1 MFGEIKKGMDRRS
14 FFKWSGLSVLGLM
27 IMDKIRPAI
36 AGDAE
41 DKKYWNDEGYF
52 HQDNINVSEI
62 DQGILKL
69 KGLNLDGWKEYNVVY
84 TDEWFPEWNFSER
97 LERIQGMIDD
107 PTKQPQW
114 GGAHNPSVSSF
125 GGVIP
130 APDAFNRSQFR
141 LNNAIKGMGLA
152 PKETE
157 IDRMIQE
164 MYAIWD
170 EDDTT
175 RVLHLKG
182 MYTNRDQWDMNK
194 QISLELYATPERLTH
209 SFINWMENPLS
220 TISFMGLRMRF
231 AFPPPG
237 DPVPGPAPV
246 WMPTYELR
254 CAAHMIHPM
263 DPAFD
268 DDDYEF
274 KLIKFSNTVHDFYH
288 HSPGEPPPVR
298 ETMSIGVIHYILEEF
313 DNDFVGGKSK
323 RVAFLRILDW
333 PRSLYAKVFGKTKQ
347 LFARASRKSR
357 VA

>member
-1 MFGEIKKGMDRRS
+1 MTQEIKKGLDRRS
-14 FFKWSGLSVLGLM
+14 FFKWGGLSILGATILG
-27 IMDKIRPAI
+27 KVRLAK

-41 DKKYWNDEGYF
+41 KKNYWNDEGYF
-52 HQDNINVSEI
+52 HQDNVDASEI
-62 DQGILKL
+62 SQGIIKL

-84 TDEWFPEWNFSER
+84 TDQWFQEWNFSER

-107 PTKQPQW
+107 PNKQPQW

-125 GGVIP
+125 GGVEP
-130 APDAFNRSQFR
+130 ASDAFNRSQFR

-152 PKETE
+152 PKESE
-157 IDRMIQE
+157 IDRMIMG
-164 MYAIWD
+164 MYDHWD
-170 EDDTT
+170 DSDPD
-175 RVLHLKG
+175 RVLYLKD
-182 MYTNRDQWDMNK
+182 MYSNRDQWDMNK

-263 DPAFD
+263 DPAFLD
-268 DDDYEF
+268 EDYEF

-288 HSPGEPPPVR
+288 HSAGEPPPDR
-298 ETMSIGVIHYILEEF
+298 DSMSIGVIHYILEEF

-323 RVAFLRILDW
+323 RVAMRRILDW
-333 PRSLYAKVFGKTKQ
+333 PKSLYAKVFGKTKK
-347 LFARASRKSR
+347 LFARDSSKTR
-357 VA
+357 VG